1 LEIVR
6 IVGNQCYYQR
16 MPHPMNSPSQPA
28 VLLVTPWYGGTH
40 GGVAVATESLA
51 HALIARGGT
60 CVVLRSAPDGV
71 MPRESAGLVG
81 ETIIDLCIRDETFAT
96 GNIRQRLGYAIRR
109 RVLKRTLHRLIRK
122 HHIEVVHFHFAIL
135 GYDSMMR
142 VARQA
147 GLRVVTTFHG
157 ADVNTTLS
165 DPAARGLVRKMALLS
180 DHVTVVSR
188 TLHERLLAEVPEVLD
203 RVSLVHNVVPTG
215 FARTVDVPKAGN
227 EPTVRH
233 DILLVGQ
240 LIPRKGGD
248 VLLSAFA
255 RVLEKLPRARV
266 AFAGSGEFEAQ
277 LRLQAERLGIAG
289 SVDFL
294 GELSRAQLI
303 DAYRETRVMVIP
315 SRSEGLPLVLL
326 EALWVGLP
334 VVASAVDG
342 LPEVIRDGENG
353 LLVPSE
359 DSDALAQALLRLLL
373 DDQFRAAL
381 GTAAR
386 NDAHQRFAPA
396 VMADKFAEVYTHLPS
411 RGM

>member
-1 LEIVR
+1 MTDPR
-6 IVGNQCYYQR
+6 DG
-16 MPHPMNSPSQPA
+16 PPQPA
-28 VLLVTPWYGGTH
+28 VLLITPWYGGTH

-71 MPRESAGLVG
+71 FPRESSGLVG
-81 ETIIDLCIRDETFAT
+81 ERIIDLCIRDDTFAT
-96 GNIRQRLGYAIRR
+96 GSIRQRIGYAIRR
-109 RVLKRTLHRLIRK
+109 RVLERTLRRLIRK
-122 HHIEVVHFHFAIL
+122 YHIEVAHFHFAIL

-142 VARQA
+142 AARKV

-157 ADVNTTLS
+157 ADVNKTLH
-165 DPAARGLVRKMALLS
+165 DPTAPGLVRNMALLS

-188 TLHERLLAEVPEVLD
+188 TLHERLLAEVPEVAD
-203 RVSLVHNVVPTG
+203 RVSLIHNVVPTS
-215 FARTVDVPKAGN
+215 FARAIEAPRTKGEHA
-227 EPTVRH
+227 VRH

-248 VLLSAFA
+248 VLLDAFA
-255 RVLEKLPRARV
+255 HVLEKLPRARV
-266 AFAGSGEFEAQ
+266 AFAGSGEFEPQ
-277 LRLQAERLGIAG
+277 LRLQAERLGITG

-303 DAYRETRVMVIP
+303 DAYRETSVMVIP

-326 EALWVGLP
+326 EALWIGLP

-353 LLVPSE
+353 LLVPAE
-359 DSDALAQALLRLLL
+359 DSSALAQALLRVLT

-381 GTAAR
+381 GATAGRTAR
-386 NDAHQRFAPA
+386 QRFAPR
-396 VMADKFAEVYTHLPS
+396 VMADKFAEVYARYPS
-411 RGM
+411 H